1 MLAAVLLNHPKI
13 GRPAS
18 RVVIRKQNECHKSVT
33 RKQGRIIW
41 ERDRLQIRWTVQKT
55 PGTGRAARV
64 LVGLRTLLWRP
75 AGTLDAAARC
85 QGAAL
90 GNGCE
95 TVSV

>member
-1 MLAAVLLNHPKI
+1 MLTALLPNNLKI

-18 RVVIRKQNECHKSVT
+18 MVVIRKQNECHKSVT

-75 AGTLDAAARC
+75 ADRLDAAARC
-85 QGAAL
+85 QGAAF
-90 GNGCE
+90 GNSRE
-95 TVSV
+95 TLSV